1 MERVLASQVKN
12 FNGKTVLL
20 QGWVYTVRNVGKL
33 AFIILRDRSGKA
45 QIVVKNENLLAKI
58 KHLHN
63 ESAIEVNGI
72 AKADEKVKMG
82 GAEVIAEN
90 LQLIADSPEKLPV
103 DVTGKTETSFEHRF
117 NHRVLDLRSDKGQAI
132 FKVQNSL
139 LKGFREQLSKDD
151 FIEIHTPK
159 IIATGTEGGTNLFS
173 AKYFE
178 RNVFLA
184 QSPQFYKQMLVGA
197 GFERVYEIAPVFR
210 AEEHN
215 TPFHLNEY
223 ISMDFEMGFIKDELD
238 VIKQSQATVK
248 NMLRLV
254 NEENKKELELF
265 NVSLEVPN
273 EIPVFKYWDLPKIFN
288 SISHEFDV
296 SNDLNREEERLLC
309 QYAKE
314 KHNSDFVF
322 VSNYPLALRP
332 FYTQPNEE
340 KQEFSR
346 GFDLLYNG
354 VEIVSGGQRVHDF
367 NLLTKRIKS
376 KDMDPQVF
384 EFYTE
389 IFKYGMPP
397 HGGQAF
403 GLERLTCRL
412 LGIQN
417 VREASFFPRDR
428 TRVTP

>member
-1 MERVLASQVKN
+1 MERILANEVKN
-12 FNGKTVLL
+12 HNGKPVTVN
-20 QGWVYTVRNVGKL
+20 GWVHSVRDVGKL
-33 AFIILRDRSGKA
+33 AFIVLRDRSGKV
-45 QIVVKNENLLAKI
+45 QVVVKDEKLIAKV
-58 KHLHN
+58 KQLHN
-63 ESAIEVNGI
+63 ESSIIVTGT
-72 AKADEKVKMG
+72 AKKDEKVKMG
-82 GAEVIAEN
+82 GAEIVAEN
-90 LQLIADSPEKLPV
+90 LEMIADAPEKLPV
-103 DVTGKTETSFEHRF
+103 DVTGKTETNFETRF
-117 NHRVLDLRSDKGQAI
+117 NHRVLDLRTDKGQAI

-139 LKGFREQLSKDD
+139 LEGFREQLNKDG

-197 GFERVYEIAPVFR
+197 GFERVYEVAPVFR

-223 ISMDFEMGFIKDELD
+223 ISMDFEMGFIQNELD
-238 VIKQSQATVK
+238 VIKQTERTVK
-248 NMLRLV
+248 NMLKHV
-254 NEENKKELELF
+254 VEKNQAELELF
-265 NVSLEVPN
+265 KVQLEVPK
-273 EIPVFKYWDLPKIFN
+273 EIPVFHYWDLPKIFK
-288 SISHEFDV
+288 SMGKEFDV
-296 SNDLNREEERLLC
+296 AQDLGREDEALIC

-314 KHNSDFVF
+314 KFNSPFAF
-322 VSNYPLALRP
+322 AANYPLALRP
-332 FYTQPNEE
+332 FYTQPHEE
-340 KQEFSR
+340 KKEFSR
-346 GFDLLYNG
+346 SFDLLYNG
-354 VEIVSGGQRVHDF
+354 LEIVSGGQRVHDF
-367 NLLTKRIKS
+367 NLLTQRIKS

-384 EFYTE
+384 DFYTE